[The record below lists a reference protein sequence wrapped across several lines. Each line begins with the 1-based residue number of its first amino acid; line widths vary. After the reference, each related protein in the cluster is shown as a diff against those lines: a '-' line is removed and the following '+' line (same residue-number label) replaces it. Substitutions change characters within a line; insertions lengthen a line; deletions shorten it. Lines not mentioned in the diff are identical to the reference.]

1 MEVEYNKNLTGFARE
16 LRKKG
21 TLSEKLLWNEIK
33 GKKLGYIFNR
43 QQSIAPNFIVDFLCR
58 SKAAVVEIDGDS
70 HDGKG
75 EYDAKRDE
83 LIKAQGLI
91 VIHVHDYEV
100 KKNMGGVLKLIKDCI
115 ETRTSTEVVT
125 RY

>member
-1 MEVEYNKNLTGFARE
+1 MEIKYNKNLTGFARE

-21 TLSEKLLWNEIK
+21 TLSEKLLWNELK
-33 GKKLGYIFNR
+33 GKKLGCTFNR

-58 SKAAVVEIDGDS
+58 SKGAVVEIDGDS
-70 HDGKG
+70 HDGKR
-75 EYDAKRDE
+75 EYDEKRDE
-83 LIKAQGLI
+83 FIKSQNLI

-100 KKNMGGVLKLIKDCI
+100 KKNIGGVLKLIKDCI
-115 ETRTSTEVVT
+115 ETRTSTEIVT